1 MEKISNIVVKF
12 IGVVAIVVLFLLTV
26 NSLIFSY
33 SITRGEK
40 SILHIDNFLFLIVFI
55 AIFLFIKCL
64 NYKKKYI
71 NITPKFSKILFISF
85 IIIYFLTCI
94 LLVSKGKVPPK
105 ADQGIVLDAAR
116 NFKDNNFGWMDTY
129 LKIYPNQ
136 FGIIMLF
143 YIILKIPFVT
153 IQNDILI
160 INIINIIFLILA
172 DVIIVKISE
181 LIQSKK
187 DNNLITLISLLLFLP
202 LTFYITFIYGNI
214 IGFSISTLALYLE
227 LLFFLKGKKRYIL
240 LSATLSAIAILVK
253 SNFLIVL
260 VAEVIL
266 MFFYA
271 IKNKKIK
278 SMLWIILFLAIYI
291 ISNKILN
298 FTIFKITGIHPEKGM
313 PKICWIDMG
322 LQENPTKE
330 AGWYDAKNY
339 DSYIKNGYNY
349 ELANEQSKNNIKNRL
364 IDFIKNPTEAISF
377 FNRKVMSQWNEPT
390 FESMWIIDTAISI
403 YDIHVPTTVKEFFEG
418 KNVLSKI
425 YINYCNII
433 HIWILFGALC
443 YFIIEFK
450 DLDIF
455 KISIVLV
462 ILGGVAFHM
471 LWEAKSQYTITYF
484 ILFIPYAVIGY
495 EKLTQK
501 ILEKIIIKKDI
512 KFLK

>member
-1 MEKISNIVVKF
+1 MEKISNIF
-12 IGVVAIVVLFLLTV
+12 IKIIAIIAIVVLALLTI
-26 NSLIFSY
+26 NSLFFSY
-33 SITRGEK
+33 SITDGEK
-40 SILHIDNFLFLIVFI
+40 SILHNDNFLFLIAFI
-55 AIFLFIKCL
+55 AIYIVIKCL
-64 NYKKKYI
+64 TYEKKKI
-71 NITPKFSKILFISF
+71 SITSKAKKILFIST
-85 IIIYFLTCI
+85 IIIYACICI
-94 LLVSKGKVPPK
+94 LFISKVQVMPK
-105 ADQGIVLDAAR
+105 SDQGIILDAAR
-116 NFKDNNFGWMDTY
+116 NFKNNNFGWMYNY
-129 LKIYPNQ
+129 LKMYPHQ
-136 FGIIMLF
+136 LGIVLLF
-143 YIILKIPFVT
+143 YIIIKIPFVT
-153 IQNDILI
+153 LQNDIII

-181 LIQSKK
+181 LIQGKK

-227 LLFFLKGKKRYIL
+227 LLFFKKGKKRYII

-271 IKNKKIK
+271 IKNKKFK
-278 SMLWIILFLAIYI
+278 SMLWIILFLATYI

-313 PKICWIDMG
+313 PKICWIEMG
-322 LQENPTKE
+322 ISENPTKE

-339 DSYIKNGYNY
+339 DNFIKNGYNR
-349 ELANEQSKNNIKNRL
+349 ELASKESKNNIKDRL
-364 IDFIKNPTEAISF
+364 VEFIKNPIGTVDF
-377 FNRKVMSQWNEPT
+377 FNRKVMTQWNEPT
-390 FESMWIIDTAISI
+390 FQSLWIINTAFDI
-403 YDIHVPTTVKEFFEG
+403 YDTNVPTIAKEFFEG
-418 KNVLSKI
+418 ENALSKI